1 MTGKQVLTI
10 AALILCLTTVGGCAG
25 TSIGKDAPRIT
36 KEELRVMVGK
46 SDVVI
51 VDVRTTSDWTSTQ
64 SKIQGAVREDPKT
77 VNAWAGKYPK
87 DKTLVFY
94 CA

>member
-1 MTGKQVLTI
+1 MTGKQVLIMT
-10 AALILCLTTVGGCAG
+10 ALILCLATVGACAG
-25 TSIGKDAPRIT
+25 TSMGKDAPRIT
-36 KEELRVMVGK
+36 KEELRAMMGK

-51 VDVRTTSDWTSTQ
+51 VDVRTTPDWNSTN

-77 VNAWAGKYPK
+77 VNAWASKYPK

>member
-1 MTGKQVLTI
+1 
-10 AALILCLTTVGGCAG
+10 
-25 TSIGKDAPRIT
+25 
-36 KEELRVMVGK
+36 MVGK

-51 VDVRTTSDWTSTQ
+51 VDVRTTSDWTSTH
-64 SKIQGAVREDPKT
+64 SKIRGAVREDPKT

>member
-10 AALILCLTTVGGCAG
+10 AALILCLAAVGACAA

-36 KEELRVMVGK
+36 KEELRAMVGK

-51 VDVRTTSDWTSTQ
+51 VDVRTTSDWNSAD
-64 SKIQGAVREDPKT
+64 SKIQGAVREDSKT

>member
-1 MTGKQVLTI
+1 MPGKQVLII
-10 AALILCLTTVGGCAG
+10 AALVFSLAVVGACAG
-25 TSIGKDAPRIT
+25 TNIGKDAPRMT
-36 KEELRVMVGK
+36 KEELRAIMGK
-46 SDVVI
+46 PDVVI
-51 VDVRTTSDWTSTQ
+51 VDVRTTSDWNSTNL
-64 SKIQGAVREDPKT
+64 KIQGAVREDSKT